1 MYLANNRWPDI
12 FLPVSLLARFSSCS
26 TRRHWKG
33 VKHIFRYIQET
44 IDMRLLYFNASKSE
58 LIAFADAGY
67 LSDPHKARSQTN
79 FLFTYGGTTI
89 TWRSMK
95 QTIVATC
102 SNHEEIKAIYE
113 DSRECVWL
121 RSMTQH
127 ILQLCGL
134 FV

>member
-1 MYLANNRWPDI
+1 MGLFYSDDWSPDLVGYAN
-12 FLPVSLLARFSSCS
+12 
-26 TRRHWKG
+26 
-33 VKHIFRYIQET
+33 
-44 IDMRLLYFNASKSE
+44 
-58 LIAFADAGY
+58 AGY

-102 SNHEEIKAIYE
+102 SNHEEIIAIYE
-113 DSRECVWL
+113 ASRECVWL

-134 FV
+134 PLQTKSPTILNEDNVACIAQLKGGYM